1 MALSFGLERDG
12 RWRQLL
18 AATALLAGVL
28 YLAWRWG
35 FTLRWD
41 TLWLGLPLVASETW
55 ALAAAALFVFECWR
69 LTVRPSLPPVSMHSV
84 SILIPTFNES
94 PDVLRPTVLGALAV
108 RHEPAP
114 EILVL
119 DDGCRPWVSE
129 MCEELGCRYVV
140 RPAPRLHAKAGNL
153 NHVLPLLTTE
163 LVFVL
168 DADHVPLPHALERT
182 LGYFNDPD
190 VAFVQSPQ
198 VFFNRGF
205 QHPRHADN
213 PVSNEQSLFYE
224 VICRGKDRNNSVFW
238 CGSSAVLRRSALA
251 SVGGVATAT
260 VVEDTH
266 TGMLMHAAGWTSVFH
281 DEVLAVG
288 LAPEDVNA
296 FLVQRGRWARGC
308 YQLLRCCNPLV
319 VRGLSL
325 KQRLHYFASL
335 THYVEG
341 PQRLIALS
349 VPPLVL
355 LTGTIPLATSS
366 AWLFAMLFLP
376 QLVLVPLANVTM
388 ARGRY
393 RFTQGERYAL
403 VRAGTYTKA
412 AQALFSS
419 RPIAF
424 AVTPKG
430 IPEANPRR
438 TIVRPPMILALC
450 SVAGIAY
457 QTCAQFFGLPGELP
471 LPAFAVTVIW
481 AGFAAGLLG
490 WVTLWAA
497 SVRHRRLTHRFPVQL
512 DGHYALGSPFLLP
525 AAPCR
530 ITDLSPF
537 GLGMSAR
544 EVPAIGERIR
554 LALRL
559 EGARLD
565 LHGTIVRMHQTGEG
579 TSTVGVAFDPLSSEA
594 ADTITRWCFQHPFGP
609 DARSDRDAA
618 LPERE
623 ATAAAA

>member
-1 MALSFGLERDG
+1 
-12 RWRQLL
+12 
-18 AATALLAGVL
+18 
-28 YLAWRWG
+28 
-35 FTLRWD
+35 
-41 TLWLGLPLVASETW
+41 
-55 ALAAAALFVFECWR
+55 
-69 LTVRPSLPPVSMHSV
+69 
-84 SILIPTFNES
+84 
-94 PDVLRPTVLGALAV
+94 
-108 RHEPAP
+108 
-114 EILVL
+114 
-119 DDGCRPWVSE
+119 
-129 MCEELGCRYVV
+129 
-140 RPAPRLHAKAGNL
+140 
-153 NHVLPLLTTE
+153 
-163 LVFVL
+163 
-168 DADHVPLPHALERT
+168 
-182 LGYFNDPD
+182 
-190 VAFVQSPQ
+190 
-198 VFFNRGF
+198 
-205 QHPRHADN
+205 
-213 PVSNEQSLFYE
+213 
-224 VICRGKDRNNSVFW
+224 
-238 CGSSAVLRRSALA
+238 
-251 SVGGVATAT
+251 
-260 VVEDTH
+260 
-266 TGMLMHAAGWTSVFH
+266 
-281 DEVLAVG
+281 
-288 LAPEDVNA
+288 
-296 FLVQRGRWARGC
+296 
-308 YQLLRCCNPLV
+308 
-319 VRGLSL
+319 
-325 KQRLHYFASL
+325 
-335 THYVEG
+335 
-341 PQRLIALS
+341 
-349 VPPLVL
+349 
-355 LTGTIPLATSS
+355 
-366 AWLFAMLFLP
+366 
-376 QLVLVPLANVTM
+376 M